1 MFVKSQS
8 FLFSVSKLFHQHHQQ
23 WRGMGGMA
31 KVRLKW
37 VKNKNLD
44 HIIDTETD
52 LKAACI
58 LKDAIK
64 RSPTGFLTA
73 KSVADWQKLLG
84 LTVPVLRFLRRYQ
97 SNQLL
102 SL

>member
-1 MFVKSQS
+1 M
-8 FLFSVSKLFHQHHQQ
+8 SKLFHQHQQ
-23 WRGMGGMA
+23 WREMGAMA

-64 RSPTGFLTA
+64 
-73 KSVADWQKLLG
+73 
-84 LTVPVLRFLRRYQ
+84 
-97 SNQLL
+97 
-102 SL
+102 

>member
-1 MFVKSQS
+1 
-8 FLFSVSKLFHQHHQQ
+8 
-23 WRGMGGMA
+23 MA

-84 LTVPVLRFLRRYQ
+84 LTVPVLRFLRR
-97 SNQLL
+97 
-102 SL
+102 